1 MKTKTAFLAL
11 ATLAASAMVPA
22 YPSAKQPEGAARQG
36 ALDAETG
43 GHGEDS
49 SSPCLTNS
57 VPSALGAAG
66 PSPIV
71 AETLLADGST
81 NTWTQADL
89 VAALGLLNRRYR
101 RDIETDAGRKA
112 WHGQEVAQTL
122 MTNDAGRIFMRRTYA
137 DGFTW
142 DDAARRLTVQQIAS
156 NAALRVRLSLPTN
169 GVSPR
174 VASLRARSAAA
185 SLAGETNVSV
195 TVVCGGATVRRA
207 PRYARAFD
215 DYGSETNKT
224 LVGWTEWERGAGGAL
239 TVRTLD
245 ADGNV
250 LSERKQ
256 RKPAA
261 LNTEKTENVRRGD
274 GGSSPC
280 LRSSEASA
288 SSESNTAEQGDGAE

>member
-11 ATLAASAMVPA
+11 AALAASAMMPA
-22 YPSAKQPEGAARQG
+22 

-57 VPSALGAAG
+57 APSALGAAG

-71 AETLLADGST
+71 AETLLADGTT

-101 RDIETDAGRKA
+101 RDIQTDAGRRA
-112 WHGQEVAQTL
+112 WHGAETRQTL

-137 DGFTW
+137 DGFTF
-142 DDAARRLTVQQIAS
+142 DDEGGRMTVQQIAS

-174 VASLRARSAAA
+174 VASIRARSAAA
-185 SLAGETNVSV
+185 SLAGETNV
-195 TVVCGGATVRRA
+195 TVIVDGVSVRRA
-207 PRYARAFD
+207 PRYDRAFD
-215 DYGSETNKT
+215 DYGNETNKT
-224 LVGWTEWERGAGGAL
+224 LVGWKEFERGADGAL

-245 ADGNV
+245 LAGNV
-250 LSERKQ
+250 LSEQKQ

-261 LNTEKTENVRRGD
+261 ATK
-274 GGSSPC
+274 
-280 LRSSEASA
+280 EAA
-288 SSESNTAEQGDGAE
+288 K